1 LSSFSFSKKK
11 GFSPPPSSHFFTKF
25 PFYIPKLVVCATVR
39 EREREREREKKR
51 ERTEKRERKTF
62 KES

>member
-25 PFYIPKLVVCATVR
+25 PFYIPKLVECAT
-39 EREREREREKKR
+39 EREREKKKKKR
-51 ERTEKRERKTF
+51 ERTEKE
-62 KES
+62 KEKHLKRVK